1 MNLTV
6 DPVNDAPVANTDSGA
21 TNTNVAVTL
30 SVLANDSDIDI
41 GDVLSISGIVANPTN
56 GMAVLSGTTQ
66 IVYTPNPGYT
76 GSDSFTYEAQ
86 DQLGLVSNTV
96 TVTVTTTTLNTAP
109 VALTTS
115 STGSEDTP
123 QVFSL
128 SGTDADMDTL
138 TFALATPATSG
149 TASISSTGL
158 VTYTPNANYNGSD
171 SFTFTVNDG
180 TVDSPAVTVNLTVDP
195 VNDLPSAM
203 TGASYT
209 TTGNTLSNSGYT
221 LMGTLTGSDI
231 ETSMLTFT
239 ASVLPTHGTLTLSN
253 TGVFTYLPTLGYTG
267 PDSFY
272 FMVNDGTVN
281 STASIVNICV
291 GTCIMTP
298 PVIVVPV
305 NTNIVGAG
313 GGGGGSSAS
322 SVNGSSSSIVGLSLQ
337 NMLLPSLTFIKTAT
351 ASTAVANFFTN
362 VPLNKQST
370 PLLRKNIQVFFNTL
384 IANDTLSRE
393 QKLDHLNA
401 LNTEIRIQ
409 FTNKSLGSSN
419 RKSLYH
425 ALRLIQIKKIMI
437 NRSIDE

>member
-1 MNLTV
+1 M
-6 DPVNDAPVANTDSGA
+6 DSPF
-21 TNTNVAVTL
+21 L
-30 SVLANDSDIDI
+30 LAI
-41 GDVLSISGIVANPTN
+41 GDSIQVDLTELDYNIDATSYYPSYISASGSSATYTKVAP
-56 GMAVLSGTTQ
+56 
-66 IVYTPNPGYT
+66 
-76 GSDSFTYEAQ
+76 
-86 DQLGLVSNTV
+86 
-96 TVTVTTTTLNTAP
+96 NTAP

-180 TVDSPAVTVNLTVDP
+180 TVSSPAVTVNLNVTS

-203 TGASYT
+203 IGASYT
-209 TTGNTLSNSGYT
+209 TTGNTISNSGYV
-221 LMGTLTGSDI
+221 LIGTLTGSDI

-239 ASVLPTHGTLTLSN
+239 ASVLPAHGTVTLSS

-272 FMVNDGTVN
+272 FMVNDGIVN
-281 STASIVNICV
+281 SAASIVNICV

-298 PVIVVPV
+298 PVIVPVV
-305 NTNIVGAG
+305 NTNVVGAG
-313 GGGGGSSAS
+313 GGGGGSSVGS
-322 SVNGSSSSIVGLSLQ
+322 SNSSSSPMIGLSLQ
-337 NMLLPSLTFIKTAT
+337 NMLLPSLTFLKTT
-351 ASTAVANFFTN
+351 NVVTPMTNFFTN

-370 PLLRKNIQVFFNTL
+370 PLLRKTIQTFFNTL
-384 IANDTLSRE
+384 VTNESLSRE
-393 QKLDHLNA
+393 EKLNHLNM